1 MNSNLAPRRTDEPD
15 QAPPPLIALERVSHS
30 YDGGRI
36 QVLREVSLALAPG
49 KGLAIEG
56 PSGSGK
62 TTLLG
67 LMAGLDR
74 PTQGRVCFADREV
87 PDAAAWTCL
96 RAARIGIVFQD
107 YALVPTLTAVENVE
121 LAMFGQVPGEARRQ
135 RALAR
140 LAEVG
145 IADCAAR
152 RPAELSGGERRRV
165 GIARALAHAPSLLLA
180 DEPTANLDSATAAA
194 TTELLLRLQ
203 GERAMAL
210 VVVSHDR
217 GLLGRFGRRLRL
229 ADGGLGPAGV
239 A

>member
-1 MNSNLAPRRTDEPD
+1 MTCDSAFRRTDVPD
-15 QAPPPLIALERVSHS
+15 PAPPLLLALERVSHS
-30 YDGGRI
+30 FDGGRI
-36 QVLREVSLALAPG
+36 QVLREISLALAPG
-49 KGLAIEG
+49 ERVAIEG
-56 PSGSGK
+56 PSGGGK

-74 PTQGRVCFADREV
+74 PTQGRVRFADREV
-87 PDAAAWTCL
+87 PDAAAWTRL

-121 LAMFGQVPGEARRQ
+121 LAMFGQVPGEARRR

-145 IADCAAR
+145 VADCAAR

-165 GIARALAHAPSLLLA
+165 GIARALANAPSLLLA
-180 DEPTANLDSATAAA
+180 DEPTANLDSVTAAA
-194 TTELLLRLQ
+194 TTDLLLRLH

-217 GLLGRFGRRLRL
+217 GLLERFARRLRL
-229 ADGGLGPAGV
+229 ADGGLGPAG
-239 A
+239 AP